1 MHGYA
6 SLIYKRSFTYSF
18 ITINVPLLYSFSL
31 AYQFLI
37 HNIVRDL
44 YPPLFSNSFHLVSFI
59 MFFRFLFY
67 IFVFNEFILISFVF
81 LTISSPLHFSL
92 YIEIYFSYFYFY
104 SFFTCFYLSIVV
116 YLYHLKERQAILYV

>member
-1 MHGYA
+1 MLLLYINFLLA
-6 SLIYKRSFTYSF
+6 YLF

-44 YPPLFSNSFHLVSFI
+44 YPPLFSDSFHLVSFI

-67 IFVFNEFILISFVF
+67 IFAFNEFILISFVF
-81 LTISSPLHFSL
+81 LTINSPLRFRFILKFFFH
-92 YIEIYFSYFYFY
+92 IFYFY
-104 SFFTCFYLSIVV
+104 SLFTCFYLSIVV